1 MTYRLRESI
10 VEILRYVLHYFA
22 QMTGRPNWKILFCGD
37 GYVNVGNDKKKTRII
52 GIRYAR
58 MKRAFFASKCLEK
71 KLKNDALNS
80 IKGLSTTHC

>member
-1 MTYRLRESI
+1 MADIKKNYDDLIIINLYLRQCWQRQK
-10 VEILRYVLHYFA
+10 EI
-22 QMTGRPNWKILFCGD
+22 
-37 GYVNVGNDKKKTRII
+37 RII

-58 MKRAFFASKCLEK
+58 MKRFGFGLLFLPVNVGEK

>member
-1 MTYRLRESI
+1 MKTATSML
-10 VEILRYVLHYFA
+10 A
-22 QMTGRPNWKILFCGD
+22 TTKKI
-37 GYVNVGNDKKKTRII
+37 RII

-80 IKGLSTTHC
+80 IKGLSTTHCKGSQSSPGSFYEDDGGILS